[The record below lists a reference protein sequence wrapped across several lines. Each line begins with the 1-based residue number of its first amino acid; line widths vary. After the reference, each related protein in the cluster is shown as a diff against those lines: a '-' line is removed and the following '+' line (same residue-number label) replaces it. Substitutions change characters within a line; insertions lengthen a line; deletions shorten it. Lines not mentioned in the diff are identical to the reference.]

1 MSGNVIDVEAPGQA
15 PQVPP
20 ALSDA
25 YRRYAMFLLLLICII
40 NYLDRQ
46 IVYILGEPIKQELQ
60 LADWQ
65 LGLLSG
71 LAFGLLYTFLGLPI
85 ARLAE
90 RANRPLI
97 IASATGI
104 WSVFTVMCAYV
115 TSFNQLLLARVGV
128 GVGEAGCTPPAHS
141 LIVDTAPPE
150 KRSSALAFYGMGP
163 PLGGLLGMA
172 FGGLIA
178 DAYGWRTA
186 FLVAGAP
193 GLVLAG
199 LAAVTL
205 VEPRKRLAQAAAQM
219 REKTPSMIATLKYLW
234 SKESYRFMAAAQILK
249 VFIQLGYA
257 PFLASFYLRNHT
269 QELEQTATSLGASFG
284 YNLGAIG
291 LLGMVLGLS
300 NGLGGAVGVWFGGAM
315 ADRFGT
321 RDARNYV
328 RIPAIA
334 AIAAIPVFVT
344 AMLVDSAI
352 ISLLLIT
359 LHGFIASIWYGPAFA
374 AAYSVSPGNM
384 RATNSALLLFLANL
398 FGLGLAPLGVGLIS
412 DVLGADMGTGDGL
425 RWALI
430 ILSMIGFVTAWLF
443 WRCGRTLREDMVA
456 F

>member
-1 MSGNVIDVEAPGQA
+1 MSGNAIDVGAADAA

-20 ALSDA
+20 ALSAA

-46 IVYILGEPIKQELQ
+46 VVYILGEPIKTELG

-97 IASATGI
+97 IAAATGV
-104 WSVFTVMCAYV
+104 WSVFTVLCGFV

-128 GVGEAGCTPPAHS
+128 GIGEAGCTPPAHS

-186 FLVAGAP
+186 FLLAGAP
-193 GLVLAG
+193 GLAFAI
-199 LAAVTL
+199 LAATTL
-205 VEPRKRLAQAAAQM
+205 IEPRKRLQEAAAQV
-219 REKTPSMIATLKYLW
+219 REAAPSLIATLKYLW
-234 SKESYRFMAAAQILK
+234 SKESYRFMALAQILK

-257 PFLASFYLRNHT
+257 PFLASFYLRNHA
-269 QELEQTATSLGASFG
+269 QELESNAASLGEWLG
-284 YNLGAIG
+284 YDLGAIG
-291 LLGMVLGLS
+291 LLGIVLGFS
-300 NGLGGAVGVWFGGAM
+300 NGLGGALGVWFGGAM
-315 ADRFGT
+315 ADRFGS

-328 RIPAIA
+328 RIPAFA
-334 AIAAIPVFVT
+334 AVAGIPVFVT
-344 AMLVDSAI
+344 AMLVDNVVV
-352 ISLLLIT
+352 SLLLVSV
-359 LHGFIASIWYGPAFA
+359 HGFIVSIWYGPAFA

-384 RATNSALLLFLANL
+384 RATNSAMLLFLSNL
-398 FGLGLAPLGVGLIS
+398 FGLGLAPLGVGIVS
-412 DVLGADMGTGDGL
+412 DVLGASMGAGDGL

-430 ILSMIGFVTAWLF
+430 ILSMIGLVTAWLF
-443 WRCGRTLREDMVA
+443 WRSGRTLREDMVA